1 MKDFIINEVK
11 QYVLESREN
20 WLESS
25 EERYYDEPAVNF
37 ASADDPI
44 FLEYKKIIS
53 DSHMTPKEVFEGVYG
68 EGSYTGGTVISVM
81 LPVSEKIR
89 ASNRAQKV
97 WPSRQWALLRAY
109 ADELFKITIMKHIEE
124 LLKSNGYRAVA
135 PLLTDSYKVYRA
147 DKGPESN
154 WSERHVAY
162 AAGLGTFSLNDG
174 FISEKGIA
182 VRFLSVV
189 TDLLL
194 EPDVRTAES
203 HVGNCLFYS
212 SGKCGACI
220 GRCPVG
226 AITDKG
232 HDKMKCYQYVYGEES
247 RKLAETY
254 GGDRKTGS
262 GCGLCQTKVPCEYRN
277 PRASVSLE
285 NI

>member
-1 MKDFIINEVK
+1 MKDFIINELK
-11 QYVLESREN
+11 QYVLESKEN
-20 WLESS
+20 WLGLIED
-25 EERYYDEPAVNF
+25 RYYDEPAVKF

-44 FLEYKKIIS
+44 FLKYKKIIS

-68 EGSYTGGTVISVM
+68 EGSYSGGTVICVM

-89 ASNRAQKV
+89 ASNRAQKE
-97 WPSRQWALLRAY
+97 WPSREWAFLRAY
-109 ADELFKITIMKHIEE
+109 ADELFKINIMKHMEE
-124 LLKSNGYRAVA
+124 FLKSNGYRSVA
-135 PLLTDSYKVYRA
+135 PLLADSYRVYRA

-154 WSERHVAY
+154 WSERHAAF

-189 TDLLL
+189 TDLVL

-203 HVGNCLFYS
+203 HVDNCLFYS

-226 AITDKG
+226 AISDKG

-254 GGDRKTGS
+254 GGDQKTGS

-277 PRASVSLE
+277 PRVSVSLE